1 MDDRIGWVLA
11 AYAVTALVLG
21 GYALQLRLARH
32 ATLRDER
39 RRS

>member
-11 AYAVTALVLG
+11 AYAVTALVLV
-21 GYALQLRLARH
+21 GYALQLRLARS
-32 ATLRDER
+32 AALRDVQ